1 MTQRKRRNA
10 TKHHADELYSKLI
23 RSRGWCEAAGYL
35 IACKGNLQ
43 CAHIIRRRYFATR
56 WITNPRGSLA
66 LCAAHHFYF
75 TNRELEWR
83 DFLEAYRPG
92 RWEAL
97 REIALHGEPETAADA
112 VARLKELMP
121 LDASA

>member
-1 MTQRKRRNA
+1 MTQRKRQDA
-10 TKHHADELYSKLI
+10 TKRADALYSKLI
-23 RSRGWCEAAGYL
+23 RSRGWCEGAGYL
-35 IACKGNLQ
+35 IACKGTLQ

-56 WITNPRGSLA
+56 WATNPRNALS

-97 REIALHGEPETAADA
+97 REIALHGEAEKAADA